1 MPEQNIPYYDSIGFL
16 SEEMERTPILTPEEE
31 KEAFDKLFKPRGRNK
46 RQARDKLIKS
56 NLRLVIKIA
65 GEYKTYGL
73 PLADL
78 INEGI
83 IGLMRAIEK
92 YDRSKKTK
100 FSFYASLWIRQ
111 SITRALSNK
120 SKTIRI
126 PHGLINE
133 SFKVKRVFGELSD
146 ELGRDPTYE
155 EIGKRCSI
163 SPKKVKKIFETIPSV
178 ISINTP
184 AQSSDAEEECNLE
197 NIIPDSKNKLPTEFL
212 CDKEDNKNLTKFL
225 CQLTDRECYI
235 LVHRFGL
242 ENNEKETLEVIGKK
256 FDLTRERIRQIEKES
271 LSKLKKMFDRYEEM
285 H

>member
-1 MPEQNIPYYDSIGFL
+1 MSYQNESYYDSIRFL
-16 SEEMERTPILTPEEE
+16 SEEMERTPVLTPEEE
-31 KEAFDKLFKPRGRNK
+31 KEAFDKILEPKGK
-46 RQARDKLIKS
+46 RREEAREKLINS

-65 GEYKTYGL
+65 GEYKTFGL

-120 SKTIRI
+120 SKIIRI

-133 SFKVKRVFGELSD
+133 SFRAKRAYAEILEETGEIPAYEKIAERSKISVKK
-146 ELGRDPTYE
+146 
-155 EIGKRCSI
+155 I
-163 SPKKVKKIFETIPSV
+163 KKIFEAIPSV
-178 ISINTP
+178 ISINSP
-184 AQSSDAEEECNLE
+184 VKMGEEECNLE
-197 NIIPDSKNKLPTEFL
+197 NIIPDTKDKAPVEIL
-212 CDKEDNKNLTKFL
+212 CCKENGVNLTQFL
-225 CQLTDRECYI
+225 SCLTDREYYI

-242 ENNEKETLEVIGKK
+242 ENNEKQTLETIGKK

-271 LSKLKKMFDRYEEM
+271 LGKLKKMFDKIEGV

>member
-1 MPEQNIPYYDSIGFL
+1 MSEQNIPYYDSIRFL

-31 KEAFDKLFKPRGRNK
+31 KEVFDELHKPRGRNK
-46 RQARDKLIKS
+46 KSARDKLIRS

-78 INEGI
+78 INEGV

-111 SITRALSNK
+111 AITRALSNK
-120 SKTIRI
+120 SKIIRI

-133 SFKVKRVFGELSD
+133 SFKVKRVANELSE
-146 ELGRDPTYE
+146 ELGREPSYE
-155 EIGKRCSI
+155 EVSERCSV
-163 SPKKVKKIFETIPSV
+163 PVKKIEKIFETIPSV
-178 ISINTP
+178 MSINTP
-184 AQSSDAEEECNLE
+184 VQADAEEECNLE
-197 NIIPDSKNKLPTEFL
+197 NVIPDSKVGLPTEIL
-212 CDKEDNKNLTKFL
+212 CGKEDNENLTKFL
-225 CQLTDRECYI
+225 SKLTDREHYI

-242 ENNEKETLEVIGKK
+242 ENNEKQTLEVIGKK
-256 FDLTRERIRQIEKES
+256 FDLTRERIRQIEKEC
-271 LSKLKKMFDRYEEM
+271 LHKLKNMFDKHEDV